1 MFYIKEAWRNLRFA
15 GITSVITFFSLLLAS
30 GFTVTSYLVSNFSD
44 ALSAELTKNVTATFF
59 LTDSLDAEAGDKIV
73 KTIKGMDGVKQVRFI
88 SAAEAEKEFVAT
100 TGEDFRKVLTY
111 NPLPASILVTLDPA
125 GGEMAV
131 LDKTVEHISRMPG
144 ISGHEFRSKMLQ
156 EIIDFTEK
164 VRVVTLGITVLFL
177 LLALYLAYTSI
188 RSAFEARGEDLNT
201 MRLVGGSLFKIKFP
215 AYIGSFS
222 LGVVCA
228 LITFLIYTIVVNL
241 QIEFLGISVA
251 ETAGGLGAVLSLGAA
266 PLIAVIGT
274 YLASF
279 SLKIELRNH

>member
-59 LTDSLDAEAGDKIV
+59 LTDSLNAEAGDKIV
-73 KTIKGMDGVKQVRFI
+73 KTIKGMDGVKLVRFI

-111 NPLPASILVTLDPA
+111 NPLPASIVVTLDLQVR
-125 GGEMAV
+125 EMAS
-131 LDKTVEHISRMPG
+131 LEKTVELISRMPG
-144 ISGHEFRSKMLQ
+144 ISGHEFRLKMLQ

-201 MRLVGGSLFKIKFP
+201 MRLVGGSLFKIKLP

-222 LGVVCA
+222 LGVICA

-241 QIEFLGISVA
+241 QIEFLGISAA